1 MWAEPSDNAT
11 LTAVEGITVGHWTH
25 EVART
30 GCTVVL
36 APEEG
41 CVASGKVLGPAP
53 GSRETVLLEPDRTVG
68 IVHAIVLA
76 GGSAYGLAAAGG
88 VMNWLEEQG
97 RGYVTEFARVP
108 IVPAAVLYDLGEGD
122 PGVRPDEAAGRAAA
136 NEAHSGPVAM
146 GRVGVGTGARIGRL
160 IDRAGLVESGVGSYA
175 VRFAGATVAALA
187 VSNAVGSL
195 VDPDD
200 GTLVAGHG
208 ELIGLAALD
217 GIAALPGANTTLVV
231 VATDAVI
238 SKAEAHALSTSA
250 HIGIARVTRPSH
262 TIGDGDSAFVLS
274 TGRGPL
280 VPMQALSIAVQE
292 VVARALVIGAVA
304 ARGRERHWPMR

>member
-1 MWAEPSDNAT
+1 MSASRAVWAEPYDNPT
-11 LTAVEGITVGHWTH
+11 LTAVEGLKVGHWTDD
-25 EVART
+25 VSRT

-41 CVASGKVLGPAP
+41 CLASGKVLGPAP
-53 GSRETVLLEPDRTVG
+53 GSRETVLLEPDRTVDV
-68 IVHAIVLA
+68 VHAVVLA

-97 RGYVTEFARVP
+97 RGYVTQFARVP

-122 PGVRPDEAAGRAAA
+122 ARVRPDEAAGRFAVSAAHA
-136 NEAHSGPVAM
+136 GPVEM

-160 IDRAGLVESGVGSYA
+160 IDRAGLVESGLGSYA
-175 VRFAGATVAALA
+175 IQFAGATVAAMG
-187 VSNAVGSL
+187 VSNAIGSL

-200 GTLVAGHG
+200 GTLIAGQG
-208 ELIGLAALD
+208 ELLGLAALD
-217 GIAALPGANTTLVV
+217 GVSALPGANTTLVV
-231 VATDAVI
+231 VATDAFI
-238 SKAEAHALSTSA
+238 TKAEAHALSTSA

-262 TIGDGDSAFVLS
+262 TVGDGDTAFVLS
-274 TGRGPL
+274 TGRGPR

-292 VVARALVIGAVA
+292 VVAKALVIGALA
-304 ARGRERHWPMR
+304 ARG